1 MSAVVAIQPCR
12 GVLHALTLEARVD
25 RRRGHRT
32 GGAHRRDRALRR
44 GPRDRTDRE
53 EALMDQLKH
62 LIDLWTS
69 YAQGLTGSIGALAF
83 VCAFI
88 WKMVAI
94 EPRSVMEAKR
104 WIGRIVFGTLG
115 VEMAGLLVRVLVDS
129 VNH

>member
-1 MSAVVAIQPCR
+1 
-12 GVLHALTLEARVD
+12 
-25 RRRGHRT
+25 
-32 GGAHRRDRALRR
+32 
-44 GPRDRTDRE
+44 
-53 EALMDQLKH
+53 MDQLKH
-62 LIDLWTS
+62 LIDTWTS

-88 WKMVAI
+88 WKMIAI

-104 WIGRIVFGTLG
+104 WIARIVFGTLG

>member
-1 MSAVVAIQPCR
+1 MAETSPSIASPIRLRSSC
-12 GVLHALTLEARVD
+12 HD
-25 RRRGHRT
+25 RQVGRP
-32 GGAHRRDRALRR
+32 AAPDDRDRALCANPGRR
-44 GPRDRTDRE
+44 SLSNQS
-53 EALMDQLKH
+53 LMDQLKH
-62 LIDLWTS
+62 LIEVWTS

-88 WKMVAI
+88 WKMIAI

-104 WIGRIVFGTLG
+104 WIGRIVFGTIG